1 MLYDI
6 QASLKLFIE
15 GTVNVPV
22 VWIYDGVKLPNEKP
36 FITIED
42 LQVNNET
49 LDKLRDAIQ
58 SEYHFQVGIHGQ
70 TNVQRTRLQSELKQ
84 ALLFNRIPLVDTSQP
99 DLPTVGFFDCEIE
112 REVRVPAEELERY
125 SEYHRAYLDVT
136 VTINLYKE

>member
-15 GTVNVPV
+15 DTVNVPV
-22 VWIYDGVKLPNEKP
+22 VWIYDGVKLPSEKP

-42 LQVNNET
+42 LQINNET
-49 LDKLRDAIQ
+49 LDKLRDAVQ
-58 SEYHFQVGIHGQ
+58 SEYYFQVGIHGQ
-70 TNVQRTRLQSELKQ
+70 TNAQRTRLQSELKQ

-99 DLPTVGFFDCEIE
+99 DLPTVGFFDCEVE
-112 REVRVPAEELERY
+112 REVRVPAEELAQH
-125 SEYHRAYLDVT
+125 SEYHRAYMDVA